1 MVFAESFLLKLP
13 GGLRHGHGYAH
24 LRPYHVITI
33 GDAIELASDELETR
47 VTESGAA
54 VVDNGDPAIEVGVLV
69 VAGDGKDVNGIH
81 GKIVRQIVSLDLL
94 FFRARVCN
102 DHQYS
107 GALL

>member
-24 LRPYHVITI
+24 LRLYNVIAI

-54 VVDNGDPAIEVGVLV
+54 VIDNGDPAIEVGVLV
-69 VAGDGKDVNGIH
+69 VAGDGKDVIGIP
-81 GKIVRQIVSLDLL
+81 GKIVRQIGSLDLL
-94 FFRARVCN
+94 FFRARIFKR
-102 DHQYS
+102 HQ
-107 GALL
+107 